1 MVERVKLFSPRK
13 RSPLL
18 PTESVEEYERDCCK
32 IKNAIEPRDAIEQI
46 IVEDFVYERLQ
57 MRRLQRWCAATL
69 NTEFT
74 EAVYTI
80 LRQLDEFENKDV
92 DLVARCCTDPAAR
105 AAVSDRLAKHGL
117 DDSAIEAEAFRRRSP
132 DLTIIDQ
139 LLTSHGSRRDK
150 ALQLIAFYRE
160 MRARQRQHA
169 AKNVVEGEVARIEQL
184 PTTHRQGKNG
194 H

>member
-1 MVERVKLFSPRK
+1 MVERVRLFSPRK

-46 IVEDFVYERLQ
+46 IVEDFVYARLQ

-117 DDSAIEAEAFRRRSP
+117 DDSAIEAEAFR
-132 DLTIIDQ
+132 
-139 LLTSHGSRRDK
+139 
-150 ALQLIAFYRE
+150 
-160 MRARQRQHA
+160 
-169 AKNVVEGEVARIEQL
+169 
-184 PTTHRQGKNG
+184 
-194 H
+194 